1 MLESCGTLVN
11 HNHLIMEPQEI
22 ERATALFK
30 EKLTQWFNNPDKE
43 SSAYDYEKTYVET
56 MQKIERDVLQ
66 IMAETKE
73 KSRNAKKKFK
83 P

>member
-1 MLESCGTLVN
+1 MLESCGILIN
-11 HNHLIMEPQEI
+11 HNPLMMEPQEI

-30 EKLTQWFNNPDKE
+30 EQLTQWSNNQDKE